1 MKIVNLKNPV
11 MASWLRE
18 QGFRLDAPPFLSGA
32 IEARKLLE
40 RLPVK
45 KELLASLTKGY
56 NGGIYNGPM
65 FRRNYVTDPEY
76 GVPFLTSSGILLAD
90 LSTLPL
96 LSKKDAMSSRLSYL
110 QIREGM
116 TLISCSGAIGRM
128 AYTRPEMDGL
138 WSSQDVLKVVP
149 NPDRILPGYLYAFLS
164 SKFGES
170 LVVGGTYGA
179 IIQHIEPHHIADL
192 PVPRLGEGI
201 ETRVHRLIQEAAALR
216 SRFQAELETATC
228 EFFEAAGLPD
238 LYQIRWHSQLRD
250 LAFIVH
256 DLNTTSLR
264 ALNFAPRFTNIVE
277 KLQSV
282 PYKTLGEICIHGQLS
297 SGVRFK
303 RIDCDPAHGVKL
315 IGQRQAFWLRPEGRW
330 ISPRHAPPGVFVTDE
345 TIMVA
350 AQGTLGENE
359 VFCQPILVTGRWLDF
374 AYTQHFLRILSGEPT
389 FPGAFLFAF
398 LRSEAVFR
406 CFRSMSIGSKQQ
418 DLHPALI
425 ARFPVP
431 TCSPDGR
438 TRIAERVRHAFR
450 MRDDADSK
458 EDQALALL
466 ESAIEEAA

>member
-1 MKIVNLKNPV
+1 MLPI
-11 MASWLRE
+11 RE
-18 QGFRLDAPPFLSGA
+18 H
-32 IEARKLLE
+32 
-40 RLPVK
+40 
-45 KELLASLTKGY
+45 
-56 NGGIYNGPM
+56 
-65 FRRNYVTDPEY
+65 

-128 AYTRPEMDGL
+128 AYTRPEMDGM

-149 NPDRILPGYLYAFLS
+149 NPDQILPGYLYAFLS
-164 SKFGES
+164 SKFGQP

-192 PVPRLGEGI
+192 PVPRLGGGI

-238 LYQIRWHSQLRD
+238 LYQIRWHSQPRD

-282 PYKTLGEICIHGQLS
+282 PYKTLAKFVYMAS
-297 SGVRFK
+297 SV
-303 RIDCDPAHGVKL
+303 
-315 IGQRQAFWLRPEGRW
+315 
-330 ISPRHAPPGVFVTDE
+330 
-345 TIMVA
+345 
-350 AQGTLGENE
+350 
-359 VFCQPILVTGRWLDF
+359 
-374 AYTQHFLRILSGEPT
+374 
-389 FPGAFLFAF
+389 
-398 LRSEAVFR
+398 
-406 CFRSMSIGSKQQ
+406 
-418 DLHPALI
+418 
-425 ARFPVP
+425 
-431 TCSPDGR
+431 
-438 TRIAERVRHAFR
+438 
-450 MRDDADSK
+450 
-458 EDQALALL
+458 L
-466 ESAIEEAA
+466 ESGSSESTATPRTG

>member
-1 MKIVNLKNPV
+1 M
-11 MASWLRE
+11 
-18 QGFRLDAPPFLSGA
+18 
-32 IEARKLLE
+32 
-40 RLPVK
+40 
-45 KELLASLTKGY
+45 
-56 NGGIYNGPM
+56 
-65 FRRNYVTDPEY
+65 
-76 GVPFLTSSGILLAD
+76 PFLTSSGILLAD

-110 QIREGM
+110 QIQEGM

-128 AYTRPEMDGL
+128 AYTRLEMDGM

-149 NPDRILPGYLYAFLS
+149 DPDRILPGYLYAFLS
-164 SKFGES
+164 SKFGRP

-179 IIQHIEPHHIADL
+179 IIQHIEPHHIAPL
-192 PVPRLGEGI
+192 RVPRLGNEI
-201 ETRVHRLIQEAAALR
+201 EDWVHKLIREAAMLR
-216 SRFQAELETATC
+216 SRFQVEIEMATR
-228 EFFEAAGLPD
+228 EFFEAAGLPE
-238 LYQIRWHSQLRD
+238 LYQVRWHSQSRD
-250 LAFIVH
+250 LGFVVH
-256 DLNTTSLR
+256 GLNTTSLR
-264 ALNFAPRFTNIVE
+264 ALNYAPRFTDIIE

-282 PYKTLGEICIHGQLS
+282 HYKTLGELCAHGQLG

-431 TCSPDGR
+431 TCSPDDR
-438 TRIAERVRHAFR
+438 MRIAERVRHAFH
-450 MRDDADSK
+450 MRDDADER
-458 EDQALALL
+458 EDQAIALL
-466 ESAIEEAA
+466 ESAIKEAA

>member
-11 MASWLRE
+11 MVSWLRE

-40 RLPVK
+40 QLPVK
-45 KELLASLTKGY
+45 KEPLASLTQGY

-65 FRRNYVTDPEY
+65 FRRNYVTDREH
-76 GVPFLTSSGILLAD
+76 GLPFLTSSGILLAD

-128 AYTRPEMDGL
+128 AYTRPEMDGM

-149 NPDRILPGYLYAFLS
+149 DPDRILPGYLYAFLS
-164 SKFGES
+164 SKFGVP

-179 IIQHIEPHHIADL
+179 VIPHIEPYHIATL
-192 PVPRLGEGI
+192 PVPRLGEEI
-201 ETRVHRLIQEAAALR
+201 EARVHRLIQEAAELR
-216 SRFQAELETATC
+216 SRFQTALELATC
-228 EFFEAAGLPD
+228 EFFEAAGLPE
-238 LYQIRWHSQLRD
+238 LYQIRWHSQPRD
-250 LAFIVH
+250 LGFVVH
-256 DLNTTSLR
+256 GLNTTALR
-264 ALNFAPRFTNIVE
+264 ALNFAPRFTNILK

-282 PYKTLGEICIHGQLS
+282 PYKALGELCANGQLS

-303 RIDCDPAHGVKL
+303 RIDCDPEHGVKL

-374 AYTQHFLRILSGEPT
+374 AYTQHFLRILSAEST

-431 TCSPDGR
+431 ICSPDER
-438 TRIAERVRHAFR
+438 ECIAKKVRHAFC
-450 MRDDADSK
+450 MRDDADEK
-458 EDQALALL
+458 EDEALALV
-466 ESAIEEAA
+466 ESTIEEAA